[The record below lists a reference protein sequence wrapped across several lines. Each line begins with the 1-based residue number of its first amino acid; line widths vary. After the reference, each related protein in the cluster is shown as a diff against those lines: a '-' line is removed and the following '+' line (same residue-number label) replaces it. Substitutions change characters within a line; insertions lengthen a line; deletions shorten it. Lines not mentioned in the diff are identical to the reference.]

1 VTHAYIV
8 LERAGTTW
16 VLPRRLS
23 GQAGHA
29 GVGHNHVP
37 FVLIDE
43 PETAQ
48 LNLPPAEMERLRV
61 EEAVRLAAGGIVEAD
76 RRYLVL
82 NVRNGEVIN
91 TARPPQP
98 PVQYRF
104 NKPDGEDLLAGRV
117 ES

>member
-37 FVLIDE
+37 FVLVED
-43 PETAQ
+43 PESAQ
-48 LNLPPAEMERLRV
+48 PNLPPAEMERLRV
-61 EEAVRLAAGGIVEAD
+61 EEAVRLAAGGIVDANKC
-76 RRYLVL
+76 YLVL
-82 NVRNGEVIN
+82 NVRNGEVVN
-91 TARPPQP
+91 TTRPPQP

-104 NKPDGEDLLAGRV
+104 DKPGDEDLLVGRV